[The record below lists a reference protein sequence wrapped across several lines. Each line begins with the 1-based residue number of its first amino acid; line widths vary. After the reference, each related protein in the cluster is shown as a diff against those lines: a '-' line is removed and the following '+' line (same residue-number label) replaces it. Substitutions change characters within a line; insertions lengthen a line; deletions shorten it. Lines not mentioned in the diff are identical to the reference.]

1 MPGTGALPLLTP
13 ESVRLGAAFLLGAA
27 LFGRYAWILVTDP
40 TPGAHLQSLLLATVF
55 LVGSFLSFLTG
66 LLADLISINRTLM
79 EEILL
84 RLRRHEASRGAEDRD
99 DVRG

>member
-1 MPGTGALPLLTP
+1 MCIRDSLGTGLFARY
-13 ESVRLGAAFLLGAA
+13 VWFLAT
-27 LFGRYAWILVTDP
+27 RE
-40 TPGAHLQSLLLATVF
+40 TPGAHIQSLLLATVF

-84 RLRRHEASRGAEDRD
+84 RLRRQEAARGAEDRD
-99 DVRG
+99 DARG